1 MWYFPTMGDEATNAA
16 VAYLSLD
23 QKGRATLPEAVRRS
37 LGLRPGDFVL
47 LERTDRGAYEL
58 VPAALVPRD
67 QLWFHHPQMQRRI
80 REAEAGLAAGR
91 VEKTRSAKAA
101 QALLDARKGK
111 PRRSPQ

>member
-1 MWYFPTMGDEATNAA
+1 MGI
-16 VAYLSLD
+16 
-23 QKGRATLPEAVRRS
+23 
-37 LGLRPGDFVL
+37 RPGVTPL
-47 LERTDRGAYEL
+47 LAYRSGDL
-58 VPAALVPRD
+58 RVPAALVPRD

-80 REAEAGLAAGR
+80 REAEAALVAGR